1 MRTEATLKRP
11 ASANWIGRAQRRGGL
26 WARLAEALLML
37 GYTLFTFSP
46 LAWVF
51 TMSLKDTVT
60 IRNSPYSLPL
70 DPRWSNYGEV
80 WFNSNYSQYFINSGY
95 AVGLAILVL
104 ILVASMAAYA
114 FARLPFRGS
123 EAMFLAIF
131 ASIMLP
137 AQVLLIPLFQLLVNY
152 RLINTLTG
160 LALVYVAVQL
170 PMAIYI
176 LRSFFAQIPRELSE
190 AARMDGCGEWK
201 IFWRIMLPIATPAIS
216 TILIVNFVA
225 LWNEFIFAVIFIQ
238 DESKRT
244 LPLGVMK
251 FVGDVY
257 EDLGSMAAGLV
268 ISIVP
273 VLILYMFFSE
283 RFIKGMS
290 AGAVKG

>member
-1 MRTEATLKRP
+1 MIRSWLA
-11 ASANWIGRAQRRGGL
+11 GQQRSGG
-26 WARLAEALLML
+26 WSARLAETVLMA

-51 TMSLKDTVT
+51 TMSLKDTAT
-60 IRNSPYSLPL
+60 IRSSPYSIPL
-70 DPRWSNYGEV
+70 DPRWANYTDV
-80 WFNSNYSQYFINSGY
+80 WFNSNYAQYFVNSGY
-95 AVGLAILVL
+95 AVGLAIVVL

-114 FARLPFRGS
+114 FARMPFRGS
-123 EAMFLAIF
+123 EFLFVAVF

-137 AQVLLIPLFQLLVNY
+137 AQVLLIPLFQLLVKY

-201 IFWRIMLPIATPAIS
+201 IFWRIMMPIATPAIS
-216 TILIVNFVA
+216 TVLVVNFVA

-238 DESKRT
+238 DESRRT

-257 EDLGSMAAGLV
+257 EDLGHMAAGLV

-273 VLILYMFFSE
+273 VLILYVAFSE

>member
-1 MRTEATLKRP
+1 MIKHWLARQQK
-11 ASANWIGRAQRRGGL
+11 NGG
-26 WARLAEALLML
+26 WPARLAETALML

-51 TMSLKDTVT
+51 TMSLKDTAT
-60 IRNSPYSLPL
+60 IRGSPYSIPL
-70 DPRWSNYGEV
+70 DPRWTNYSDV
-80 WFNSNYSQYFINSGY
+80 WFNSNYEQYFLNSGY
-95 AVGLAILVL
+95 AVGLAIAILVL
-104 ILVASMAAYA
+104 VSSMAAYS
-114 FARLPFRGS
+114 FARMPFRGS
-123 EAMFLAIF
+123 EAIFLTIF
-131 ASIMLP
+131 TSIMLP
-137 AQVLLIPLFQLLVNY
+137 AQVLLIPLFKLLVDY

-160 LALVYVAVQL
+160 LALVYVAIQL

-176 LRSFFAQIPRELSE
+176 LRSFFAQIPRELAE

-257 EDLGSMAAGLV
+257 EDLGHMAAGLV
-268 ISIVP
+268 ISLVP
-273 VLILYMFFSE
+273 VLLLYLFFSE
-283 RFIKGMS
+283 KFIKGMS

>member
-1 MRTEATLKRP
+1 MVGSWLARQQK
-11 ASANWIGRAQRRGGL
+11 NGGIT
-26 WARLAEALLML
+26 ARLAETALML
-37 GYTLFTFSP
+37 GYTLFTVSP

-51 TMSLKDTVT
+51 TMSLKDTAT
-60 IRNSPYSLPL
+60 IRSSPYSIPL
-70 DPRWSNYGEV
+70 DPRWANYGDV
-80 WFNSNYSQYFINSGY
+80 WFNSNYAQYFINSGY
-95 AVGLAILVL
+95 AVGLAIAIL

-114 FARLPFRGS
+114 FARMPFKGS
-123 EAMFLAIF
+123 EAIFLAIF
-131 ASIMLP
+131 TSIMLP
-137 AQVLLIPLFQLLVNY
+137 AQVLLIPLFKLLVDY

-160 LALVYVAVQL
+160 LAFVYVAVQL

-176 LRSFFAQIPRELSE
+176 LRSFFAQIPRELAE

-201 IFWRIMLPIATPAIS
+201 IFRRIMLPIATPAIS

-238 DESKRT
+238 DEGKRT

-257 EDLGSMAAGLV
+257 EDLGHMAAGLV

-273 VLILYMFFSE
+273 VLVLYMLFSE
-283 RFIKGMS
+283 KFIKGMS

>member
-1 MRTEATLKRP
+1 
-11 ASANWIGRAQRRGGL
+11 
-26 WARLAEALLML
+26 
-37 GYTLFTFSP
+37 
-46 LAWVF
+46 
-51 TMSLKDTVT
+51 
-60 IRNSPYSLPL
+60 
-70 DPRWSNYGEV
+70 
-80 WFNSNYSQYFINSGY
+80 
-95 AVGLAILVL
+95 VL

-123 EAMFLAIF
+123 EAVFLAIF

-170 PMAIYI
+170 PMALYI

-190 AARMDGCGEWK
+190 AARMDGCSEWK

-238 DESKRT
+238 DESRRT

-268 ISIVP
+268 ISIIP

>member
-1 MRTEATLKRP
+1 MIK
-11 ASANWIGRAQRRGGL
+11 NWLTRQQKNGGWL
-26 WARLAEALLML
+26 ARLAEAALML

-51 TMSLKDTVT
+51 TMSLKDTAM
-60 IRNSPYSLPL
+60 IRESPYSIPL
-70 DPRWSNYGEV
+70 DPRWANYSDV
-80 WFNSNYSQYFINSGY
+80 WFNSNYEQYFLNSGY
-95 AVGLAILVL
+95 AVGLAIVILVL
-104 ILVASMAAYA
+104 VSAMASYS
-114 FARLPFRGS
+114 FARMPFRGS
-123 EAMFLAIF
+123 EAIFLAIF
-131 ASIMLP
+131 ISIMLP
-137 AQVLLIPLFQLLVNY
+137 AQVLLIPLFKLLVDY

-176 LRSFFAQIPRELSE
+176 LRSFFAQIPRELAE

-238 DESKRT
+238 DENKRT

-251 FVGDVY
+251 FIGDVY
-257 EDLGSMAAGLV
+257 EDLGHMAAGLV
-268 ISIVP
+268 ISLIP
-273 VLILYMFFSE
+273 VLLLYLFFSE
-283 RFIKGMS
+283 KFIKGMS
-290 AGAVKG
+290 AGAIKG

>member
-1 MRTEATLKRP
+1 MTGHWLSK
-11 ASANWIGRAQRRGGL
+11 SQRNGGL
-26 WARLAEALLML
+26 TARVAETLPML

-51 TMSLKDTVT
+51 TMSLKDTAT
-60 IRNSPYSLPL
+60 IRSNPYSIPL
-70 DPRWSNYGEV
+70 DPRWANYTDVLVHVEL
-80 WFNSNYSQYFINSGY
+80 
-95 AVGLAILVL
+95 LAILHQQRLRRGAGDRAADPDCVDGCL
-104 ILVASMAAYA
+104 CLCPDAVSRLGVPVPRHLRVDHAAGTGAPDPVVPALVRY
-114 FARLPFRGS
+114 G
-123 EAMFLAIF
+123 
-131 ASIMLP
+131 
-137 AQVLLIPLFQLLVNY
+137 
-152 RLINTLTG
+152 LINTLTG

-190 AARMDGCGEWK
+190 AARMDGCSEWK
-201 IFWRIMLPIATPAIS
+201 IFWRIMMPIATPAIS

-257 EDLGSMAAGLV
+257 EDLGHMAAGLV
-268 ISIVP
+268 ISIIP
-273 VLILYMFFSE
+273 VLALYMFFSE
-283 RFIKGMS
+283 KFIRGMS

>member
-1 MRTEATLKRP
+1 MVKTWLARQHK
-11 ASANWIGRAQRRGGL
+11 SGG
-26 WARLAEALLML
+26 WPARLAETALML

-51 TMSLKDTVT
+51 TMSLKDTAT
-60 IRNSPYSLPL
+60 IRSSPYSIPL
-70 DPRWSNYGEV
+70 DPRWENYSDV
-80 WFNSNYSQYFINSGY
+80 WFNSNYAQYFVNSGY
-95 AVGLAILVL
+95 AVGLAIAIL
-104 ILVASMAAYA
+104 ILVASMAAYT
-114 FARLPFRGS
+114 FARMPFRGS
-123 EAMFLAIF
+123 EAIFLAIF
-131 ASIMLP
+131 TSIMLP
-137 AQVLLIPLFQLLVNY
+137 AQVLLIPLFKLLVDY

-176 LRSFFAQIPRELSE
+176 LRSFFAQIPRELAE

-201 IFWRIMLPIATPAIS
+201 IFRRIMLPIATPAIS

-238 DESKRT
+238 DEAKRT

-257 EDLGSMAAGLV
+257 EDLGHMAAGLV
-268 ISIVP
+268 ISIIP
-273 VLILYMFFSE
+273 VLLLYMFFSDK
-283 RFIKGMS
+283 FIKGMS

>member
-1 MRTEATLKRP
+1 MTTATQGTWL
-11 ASANWIGRAQRRGGL
+11 ARAQRRGGL
-26 WARLAEALLML
+26 PARFAEGLLIL

-51 TMSLKDTVT
+51 TMSLKDTAT
-60 IRNSPYSLPL
+60 IRSSPYSIPL
-70 DPRWSNYGEV
+70 DPRWANYTDV
-80 WFNSNYSQYFINSGY
+80 WFTSNYSQYFINSGY
-95 AVGLAILVL
+95 AVGLAIVVL

-114 FARLPFRGS
+114 FARMPFRGS
-123 EAMFLAIF
+123 EFLFVAIF

-137 AQVLLIPLFQLLVNY
+137 AQVLLIPLFQLLVKY

-201 IFWRIMLPIATPAIS
+201 IFWRIMMPIATPAIS

-238 DESKRT
+238 DESRRT

-257 EDLGSMAAGLV
+257 EDLGHMAAGLV
-268 ISIVP
+268 ISIIP
-273 VLILYMFFSE
+273 VLILYVAFSE

>member
-1 MRTEATLKRP
+1 MVKSWLARQQK
-11 ASANWIGRAQRRGGL
+11 SGG
-26 WARLAEALLML
+26 WPARLAETALML
-37 GYTLFTFSP
+37 GYTFFTFSP

-51 TMSLKDTVT
+51 TMSLKDTAT
-60 IRNSPYSLPL
+60 IRSSPYSIPL
-70 DPRWSNYGEV
+70 DPRWANYSDV
-80 WFNSNYSQYFINSGY
+80 WFNSNYAQYFVNSGY
-95 AVGLAILVL
+95 AVGLAIAIL
-104 ILVASMAAYA
+104 IMVASMAAYT
-114 FARLPFRGS
+114 FARMPFRGS
-123 EAMFLAIF
+123 EAIFLAIF
-131 ASIMLP
+131 TSIMLP
-137 AQVLLIPLFQLLVNY
+137 AQVLLIPLFKLLVDY

-176 LRSFFAQIPRELSE
+176 LRSFFAQIPRELAE

-238 DESKRT
+238 DEGKRT

-257 EDLGSMAAGLV
+257 EDLGHMAAGLV

-273 VLILYMFFSE
+273 VLVLYMFFSDK
-283 RFIKGMS
+283 FIKGMS

>member
-1 MRTEATLKRP
+1 MTRSWLARQQTK
-11 ASANWIGRAQRRGGL
+11 GGL
-26 WARLAEALLML
+26 PARLAEGALVL

-51 TMSLKDTVT
+51 TMSLKDTAT
-60 IRNSPYSLPL
+60 IRSSPYSLPL
-70 DPRWSNYGEV
+70 DPRWANYSDV
-80 WFNSNYSQYFINSGY
+80 WFNSNYAQYFVNSGY
-95 AVGLAILVL
+95 AVGLAIMIL
-104 ILVASMAAYA
+104 IIVAAMAAYA
-114 FARLPFRGS
+114 FARMPFRGS
-123 EAMFLAIF
+123 EAIFLAIF
-131 ASIMLP
+131 MSIMLP
-137 AQVLLIPLFQLLVNY
+137 AQVLLIPLFKLLVDY
-152 RLINTLTG
+152 GLMNTLTG

-176 LRSFFAQIPRELSE
+176 LRSFFAQIPRELAE
-190 AARMDGCGEWK
+190 AARIDGCGEWR
-201 IFWRIMLPIATPAIS
+201 IFWRIMMPIATPAIS

-257 EDLGSMAAGLV
+257 EDLGHMAAGLIISV
-268 ISIVP
+268 IP
-273 VLILYMFFSE
+273 VLVLYLFFSE
-283 RFIKGMS
+283 KFIKGMS

>member
-1 MRTEATLKRP
+1 MLMNKLDPWSLSRRLVEAGMMTL
-11 ASANWIGRAQRRGGL
+11 
-26 WARLAEALLML
+26 
-37 GYTLFTFSP
+37 YTVFTFSP

-51 TMSLKDTVT
+51 TMSLKDTNQ
-60 IRNSPYSLPL
+60 IRESPYSLPA
-70 DPRWSNYGEV
+70 DPNWSGYADV
-80 WFNSNYSQYFINSGY
+80 WVNSNYQQYFINSGY
-95 AVGLAILVL
+95 AVGLAIVLL

-114 FARLPFRGS
+114 FARLPFKGS
-123 EAMFLAIF
+123 EAIFLAIF
-131 ASIMLP
+131 TSIMLP
-137 AQVLLIPLFQLLVNY
+137 AQVLLIPLFQLLVKY
-152 RLINTLTG
+152 GLANTLTG

-190 AARMDGCGEWK
+190 AARIDGCSEWK
-201 IFWRIMLPIATPAIS
+201 IFWKVMFPIATPAIS

-225 LWNEFIFAVIFIQ
+225 LWNEFIYAVIFIQ

-257 EDLGSMAAGLV
+257 ENLGHMAAGLI
-268 ISIVP
+268 ISIIP

-283 RFIKGMS
+283 KFIKGMS